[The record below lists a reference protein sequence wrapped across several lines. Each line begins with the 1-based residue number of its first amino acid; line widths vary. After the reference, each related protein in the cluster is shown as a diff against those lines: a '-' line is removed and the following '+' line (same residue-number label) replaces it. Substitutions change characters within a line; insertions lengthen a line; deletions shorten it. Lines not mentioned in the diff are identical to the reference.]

1 MLQMKGTSSG
11 ITTVLI
17 YRSST
22 DSIQCTST
30 LYYTTQLL
38 KFIRNDNGNK
48 QTSGIGAVRP
58 GILRVGYDGGG
69 P

>member
-1 MLQMKGTSSG
+1 MHP
-11 ITTVLI
+11 
-17 YRSST
+17 
-22 DSIQCTST
+22 QCHCTAT
-30 LYYTTQLL
+30 LYYTTELSQ
-38 KFIRNDNGNK
+38 FIRNDNSNK